1 MIKGALRF
9 VLISSLLLL
18 LITFTV
24 SANNDNKIGFSL
36 SGEFGLYSSIPAKEH
51 NDALPVRNHLTAG
64 LNASSIIGITK
75 DFEIDLG
82 LSSYYTTYSFLYDLT
97 RWRPF
102 VLVGPTVE
110 LTYHFNKRFALSLN
124 SSFMF
129 QIYTQTL
136 EFITFPRVAL
146 KGSLKFSKNF
156 ALIVPIA
163 VDIRKEHVSV
173 ATTIGIKWRVGKYHE

>member
-24 SANNDNKIGFSL
+24 SANNDNKVGFSL

-75 DFEIDLG
+75 DFEMDLG

-102 VLVGPTVE
+102 VLIGPTIE
-110 LTYHFNKRFALSLN
+110 FTYHFNKRFSLSLN
-124 SSFMF
+124 SSYMI

-136 EFITFPRVAL
+136 EFIAFPRVAL
-146 KGSLKFSKNF
+146 KGSLKLSKNF